1 MRSSIRR
8 TYRTRKSA
16 RGGDRTNYWLSFS
29 DLMTALVLVI
39 ILVLFHVLYQ
49 YFTMYDDYQEKRNA
63 LVLLQDTLSQ
73 TEEDI
78 AAQSSQL
85 SQAQLSLSEKEE
97 QLSQAQ
103 QDLTAAQEDLAVKQ
117 ILLAAAQE
125 ASEKTQEELA
135 QQKTQL
141 QETLDTL
148 AEQQTQ
154 IQTQQTQLET
164 QQTQLEQLVGIR
176 TRIIAS
182 LSDALKDADISA
194 TVDPTTGAIALAS
207 DVLFKTGKAD
217 LSDEGRARIDDFL
230 PVYLEVLFSDEYQE
244 YISEIIVE
252 GHTDSVGGYI
262 TNLKLSQNRAFS
274 VASYVLDDAYTA
286 ISYEQ
291 RMRLRE
297 IVTANGRS
305 YSNLIYT
312 NGVEDKDASR
322 RVVFKFRLT
331 DEQMVEQLQ
340 AILEANP

>member
-1 MRSSIRR
+1 
-8 TYRTRKSA
+8 
-16 RGGDRTNYWLSFS
+16 
-29 DLMTALVLVI
+29 MTALVLVI